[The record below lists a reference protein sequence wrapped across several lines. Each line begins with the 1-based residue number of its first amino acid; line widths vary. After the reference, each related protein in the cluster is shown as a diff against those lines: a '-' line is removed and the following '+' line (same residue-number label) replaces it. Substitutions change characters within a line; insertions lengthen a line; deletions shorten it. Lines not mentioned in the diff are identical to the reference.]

1 MSRRLAAGPFVTSD
15 HDERAPGMLDAV
27 LGPGGG
33 QVYAVSQRAGG
44 TVHAFDVAGDAWVER
59 SAVSSGG
66 DVPCS
71 VTLSPSGRHLLVAN
85 YGSGS
90 VAVLRLEA
98 DGSIGER
105 TDLVEHTGSGPVA
118 GRQEAAHVHQV
129 RFDPSGS
136 LVVVTDLGADCLYSY
151 RFDDTTGTL
160 ARAESWRNACPP
172 GAGPRH
178 LVFTSERH
186 VVVSDE
192 LSSTV
197 SRYDLDPATGAL
209 RWREQL
215 AIGAVAAGV
224 GYPSDILLA
233 DAGRYAYVGNRGA
246 DTVSIIDVGGD
257 ALRLVAELPAGRWP
271 LHLTVTAGRL
281 WAACRDS
288 DEVVSWALDETGLA
302 GGVRHT
308 TGASAPLCLLPAP

>member
-1 MSRRLAAGPFVTSD
+1 MSAPLPLLVTSD
-15 HDERAPGMLDAV
+15 RDEGAPGMLDVTRA
-27 LGPGGG
+27 PGGRW
-33 QVYAVSQRAGG
+33 VYAVSQRDGG
-44 TVHAFDVAGDAWVER
+44 TVHAFDVADGTWAER
-59 SAVSSGG
+59 SAVPSGG
-66 DVPCS
+66 VLPCS
-71 VTLSPSGRHLLVAN
+71 ITVSPGGRHLLVAN

-90 VAVLRLEA
+90 VGVLRLEA
-98 DGSIGER
+98 DGTIGER

-118 GRQEAAHVHQV
+118 DRQEAAHVHQV

-151 RFDDTTGTL
+151 RFDETTGTL

-178 LVFTSERH
+178 LVFASARR

-197 SRYDLDPATGAL
+197 SAYDLDPATGAL

-215 AIGAVAAGV
+215 AIGVIADGV
-224 GYPSDILLA
+224 SHPSDVLLT

-246 DTVSIIDVGGD
+246 DTVSVVDVGGD
-257 ALRLVAELPAGRWP
+257 GLRLVTELDAGRWP
-271 LHLTVTAGRL
+271 LHLAVTQDRL
-281 WAACRDS
+281 WVACRDS
-288 DEVVSWALDETGLA
+288 DEIVSWALDATGLA
-302 GGVRHT
+302 S
-308 TGASAPLCLLPAP
+308 GARCSMAAAAPLCLVPAY